1 MAAIN
6 RSEQYVTIHSQ
17 LRVTHVAENVT
28 CVHIR
33 CNHDL
38 KFSSL
43 TVMYISGSVKLL
55 SLESVGIA
63 VAVDVNYQM
72 VPLNFTFM

>member
-6 RSEQYVTIHSQ
+6 RSEQYLTIRSQ
-17 LRVTHVAENVT
+17 LGVTHVAENVT

-33 CNHDL
+33 CNHDV

-43 TVMYISGSVKLL
+43 TAMYISGSVELL
-55 SLESVGIA
+55 SLESV
-63 VAVDVNYQM
+63 AVDVNQ
-72 VPLNFTFM
+72 